1 VFLAQPILWGL
12 TYNGQKGAEDV
23 FGIVVNEFDNTM
35 ALAGKY
41 LYIMPYCIEYLLKY
55 MMISGC
61 VSLDQIEKEMVV
73 HKSVYSKL

>member
-12 TYNGQKGAEDV
+12 TYDGQKGAEDV

-35 ALAGKY
+35 ALAGIYSYIISY
-41 LYIMPYCIEYLLKY
+41 LTDFQLNWIF
-55 MMISGC
+55 SGC
-61 VSLDQIEKEMVV
+61 VSIDQIKKEMVV